1 MKIFNFQLPFRLNF
15 RVKPTSNFKRGYT
28 LIELLV
34 FMGIVSILLVMLT
47 NMLASIID
55 VRQESESIS
64 SIEQDGNYILA
75 RFAYDIQR
83 AQTINSPA
91 SLGQN
96 GFSLDIS
103 IDGINN
109 LYNLN
114 NGILTVT
121 NNNGILQFN
130 SANSSVSNLNF
141 LRLGNAGDTAR
152 EDTVRVNFTVTSRI
166 VRSSG
171 PEAKNFQ
178 TTVGLRLR

>member
-1 MKIFNFQLPFRLNF
+1 MRKLTN
-15 RVKPTSNFKRGYT
+15 GYT

-34 FMGIVSILLVMLT
+34 FMGIISILLVMLS

-75 RFAYDIQR
+75 RFTYDIQR
-83 AQTINSPA
+83 AQSISVPA

-96 GFSLDIS
+96 DSTLGLS
-103 IDGINN
+103 IDGISNLYSVSNGFLTVANN
-109 LYNLN
+109 LGVLQLN
-114 NGILTVT
+114 SVNT
-121 NNNGILQFN
+121 
-130 SANSSVSNLNF
+130 SVSNLNF
-141 LRLGNAGDTAR
+141 LRLGNTADIAR
-152 EDTVRVNFTVTSRI
+152 EDTIRVNFTVTSRI
-166 VRSSG
+166 IRSSG